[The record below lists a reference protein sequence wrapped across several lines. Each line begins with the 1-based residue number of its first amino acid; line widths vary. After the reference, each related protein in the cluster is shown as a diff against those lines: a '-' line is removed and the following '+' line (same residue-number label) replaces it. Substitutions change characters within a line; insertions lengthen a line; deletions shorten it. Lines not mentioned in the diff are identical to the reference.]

1 LRCYLRVVNG
11 RSDILG
17 ITPPGVKLRTTIF
30 SSNNDPEPF
39 EPPKDGRAMA
49 RTPATV
55 TGPAKEGP
63 DAAPRFLPVLAVLSV
78 LLWFYTTTGG
88 RQVFV
93 QEVLGGAYDSQ
104 AEHFLQGNV
113 DVDTAA
119 IGHEAMI
126 VDGKVRMYFGP
137 FPALLRIPLNLA
149 YPAGH
154 GKWSRISGFCA
165 AVVALFAVAGLVG
178 TALRSSPLSSR
189 RRNWLGNACI
199 VGFALGSPLPLL
211 LGNLSIYDEAII
223 WGLAW
228 SLAAL
233 YFTFRS
239 QQTDGVALT
248 RSLWGFSL
256 CAAGALLSR
265 VTFGVPF
272 ILIAPLLA
280 LQVGREK
287 RLINLLALFLPL
299 GAAFVFYIWL
309 SYARFG
315 TFTGVNYDYYV
326 NPVHSEF
333 AHKYGIFSSRR
344 IPYSFA
350 DYFSSRVPS
359 LERRPP
365 FVAVDR
371 HFYNHPSLFS
381 NPDSEVYISL
391 LWSSSWLVFA
401 AIMGIVCFVRR
412 KVDLFEWGVAAAFV
426 VQFFCILSY
435 FVLAQRY
442 AADFYPFLLF
452 CLVIFLSSGGS
463 ESPWWRHLIIGLVV
477 LSVVINSLATVS
489 WLIDADLNV
498 PPETRAAWERLVGRH
513 SYEKWK

>member
-1 LRCYLRVVNG
+1 MVNG

-17 ITPPGVKLRTTIF
+17 IKPLGVKLRTIIL

-39 EPPKDGRAMA
+39 EPLKHGRAVA
-49 RTPATV
+49 RTPAAV
-55 TGPAKEGP
+55 AVLAKEGP
-63 DAAPRFLPVLAVLSV
+63 GAAPRFLPVLVVLSV

-93 QEVLGGAYDSQ
+93 KEVLGGAYDSQ

-137 FPALLRIPLNLA
+137 FPAFLRIPLNFV

-154 GKWSRISGFCA
+154 EKWSRVSGFCA
-165 AVVALFAVAGLVG
+165 GIIALCAFAGLMR
-178 TALRSSPLSSR
+178 TALQFSALSLR
-189 RRNWLGNACI
+189 ARNWVGNACI
-199 VGFALGSPLPLL
+199 VGFALGSPLLLL

-233 YFTFRS
+233 HFALRS
-239 QQTDGVALT
+239 RQVETHALT
-248 RSLWGFSL
+248 RSLLGFSL

-265 VTFGVPF
+265 VTFGIPF
-272 ILIAPLLA
+272 ILIALLLA
-280 LQVGREK
+280 LRLPREN
-287 RLINLLALFLPL
+287 RISNLLVLVLPL

-315 TFTGVNYDYYV
+315 SFVGVNYDYYV
-326 NPVHSEF
+326 NPVHNDF
-333 AHKYGIFSSRR
+333 AHKYGPFSLRR
-344 IPYSFA
+344 IPFSLA
-350 DYFSSRVPS
+350 DYFRLRFPGI
-359 LERRPP
+359 ERQPP
-365 FVAVDR
+365 FLMADR
-371 HFYNHPSLFS
+371 HSYNYPSLFS

-391 LWSSSWLVFA
+391 LWSSSWMVFA
-401 AIMGIVCFVRR
+401 AVMGITCLFRR
-412 KVDLFEWGVAAAFV
+412 KAFNLFARGATVALLAQFV
-426 VQFFCILSY
+426 CILSY

-442 AADFYPFLLF
+442 ATDLYPFLIF
-452 CLVIFLSSGGS
+452 CLVVFLGSGGTTLLRS
-463 ESPWWRHLIIGLVV
+463 RHLLIGLVA

-489 WLIDADLNV
+489 WLINADQNV
-498 PPETRAAWERLVGRH
+498 PAETTAAWEKLLGRA
-513 SYEKWK
+513 SYEKSK